1 MMHHHAQSPRPHL
14 GLPGETPHLF
24 FAWQHA
30 ASVVGWHNMLHLF
43 VPATT
48 ATRCISFCLPP
59 QEDPSAGRKVPPP
72 YSIKTEQA
80 FTTTG
85 VCWFVVWPYFPV

>member
-1 MMHHHAQSPRPHL
+1 MLNRL
-14 GLPGETPHLF
+14 GRTLVCLAKRRICSLPGNTPHQF
-24 FAWQHA
+24 C
-30 ASVVGWHNMLHLF
+30 WHNMLHLF